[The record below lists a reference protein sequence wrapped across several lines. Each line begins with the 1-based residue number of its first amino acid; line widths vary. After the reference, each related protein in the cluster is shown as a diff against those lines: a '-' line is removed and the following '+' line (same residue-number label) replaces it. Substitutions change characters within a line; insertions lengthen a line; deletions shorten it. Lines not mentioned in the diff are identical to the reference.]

1 METNKLYSKALLIAQ
16 FVVIYNIIEGII
28 SMFLGY
34 ENESLTLFGFGVD
47 SFIEVA
53 SNLGVVFM
61 IRRIQQNPNSDKST
75 FEVKALKI
83 TGWGFYLLSI
93 SLLIGII
100 INICKKHLPENTIFG
115 VIISIISIIVMA
127 YVSYNQLAI
136 GKKLN
141 SEPIIADAKCTIIC
155 IYMSIVLLISSAV
168 YYYTGFAYT
177 DSLGALCL
185 IYFSF
190 QEGKECFEKAKGKST
205 CKC

>member
-1 METNKLYSKALLIAQ
+1 METTKLYNKALLIAQ
-16 FVVIYNIIEGII
+16 FVVIYNIVEGII
-28 SMFLGY
+28 SIFLGY
-34 ENESLTLFGFGVD
+34 ENESLTLFGFGAD

-61 IRRIQQNPNSDKST
+61 IKRIQKNPNSDKST
-75 FEVKALKI
+75 FEIKALKI

-93 SLLIGII
+93 SLFIGIV
-100 INICKKHLPENTIFG
+100 INIYKKHLPENTVFG
-115 VIISIISIIVMA
+115 VIISLISIIVMA
-127 YVSYNQLAI
+127 YVSYNQLRI
-136 GKKLN
+136 GQKLN

-177 DSLGALCL
+177 DILGAFGL
-185 IYFSF
+185 IYFSVK
-190 QEGKECFEKAKGKST
+190 EGKECFEKAKGKST

>member
-1 METNKLYSKALLIAQ
+1 METNKLYNRALLLAQ

-28 SMFLGY
+28 SMYLGY
-34 ENESLTLFGFGVD
+34 ENESLTLFGFGAD

-53 SNLGVVFM
+53 SNLGVIYM
-61 IRRIQQNPNSDKST
+61 IRRIQKNPNSDKSV
-75 FEVKALKI
+75 FEIKALKI

-100 INICKKHLPENTIFG
+100 NNIYTKQHPTNTIFG
-115 VIISIISIIVMA
+115 VIISLLSITIMA
-127 YVSYNQLAI
+127 YVSYNQLNI
-136 GKKLN
+136 GKQLN
-141 SEPIIADAKCTIIC
+141 SQPIISDAKCTIIC
-155 IYMSIVLLISSAV
+155 IYMSIVLLVSSVV
-168 YYYTGFAYT
+168 YYFTGFAHT

-185 IYFSF
+185 IYFSL

>member
-155 IYMSIVLLISSAV
+155 IYMSIVLLL
-168 YYYTGFAYT
+168 
-177 DSLGALCL
+177 SL
-185 IYFSF
+185 IHI
-190 QEGKECFEKAKGKST
+190 
-205 CKC
+205 